1 MHNVHITQILFQ
13 KRSRPGGLG
22 AVPKRVSWT
31 HKWQAAGMTSQS
43 NIRRKRSTPAA
54 LTRAVIVRS
63 VASSTAIE
71 TGQRIASLERTL
83 LDNTSK
89 FRGLKLAE

>member
-1 MHNVHITQILFQ
+1 
-13 KRSRPGGLG
+13 
-22 AVPKRVSWT
+22 
-31 HKWQAAGMTSQS
+31 MTSQS

-71 TGQRIASLERTL
+71 TGQSIARLERAL
-83 LDNTSK
+83 LSHTSK
-89 FRGLKLAE
+89 FRDLKLAD

>member
-1 MHNVHITQILFQ
+1 
-13 KRSRPGGLG
+13 
-22 AVPKRVSWT
+22 
-31 HKWQAAGMTSQS
+31 MTSQS

>member
-1 MHNVHITQILFQ
+1 
-13 KRSRPGGLG
+13 
-22 AVPKRVSWT
+22 
-31 HKWQAAGMTSQS
+31 MTSPS
-43 NIRRKRSTPAA
+43 NNRRKHSTPAA

-89 FRGLKLAE
+89 FRDLKLAN

>member
-1 MHNVHITQILFQ
+1 
-13 KRSRPGGLG
+13 
-22 AVPKRVSWT
+22 
-31 HKWQAAGMTSQS
+31 MTSQS

-63 VASSTAIE
+63 VVSSTAIE
-71 TGQRIASLERTL
+71 TGQRIANLERTL

>member
-22 AVPKRVSWT
+22 AVPKRVSCT
-31 HKWQAAGMTSQS
+31 HKWQATRMTPLS
-43 NIRRKRSTPAA
+43 NSRCKYKAPAA

>member
-1 MHNVHITQILFQ
+1 
-13 KRSRPGGLG
+13 
-22 AVPKRVSWT
+22 
-31 HKWQAAGMTSQS
+31 MTPPS
-43 NIRRKRSTPAA
+43 NNRRKYSTPAA

-71 TGQRIASLERTL
+71 TGQRIAGLERIL

-89 FRGLKLAE
+89 FRDLKLAS

>member
-1 MHNVHITQILFQ
+1 
-13 KRSRPGGLG
+13 
-22 AVPKRVSWT
+22 
-31 HKWQAAGMTSQS
+31 MTSQS

-83 LDNTSK
+83 LENTSK

>member
-22 AVPKRVSWT
+22 AAPKLVSCT
-31 HKWQAAGMTSQS
+31 HKWQAASMTSPS
-43 NIRRKRSTPAA
+43 NNRRKHSTPAA

-89 FRGLKLAE
+89 FRDLKLAN

>member
-1 MHNVHITQILFQ
+1 MTPPSNN
-13 KRSRPGGLG
+13 RSKYNAP
-22 AVPKRVSWT
+22 
-31 HKWQAAGMTSQS
+31 
-43 NIRRKRSTPAA
+43 NA

-89 FRGLKLAE
+89 FRDLKLAS

>member
-1 MHNVHITQILFQ
+1 
-13 KRSRPGGLG
+13 
-22 AVPKRVSWT
+22 
-31 HKWQAAGMTSQS
+31 MTSQS

-71 TGQRIASLERTL
+71 TGQRIANLERTL